1 MKTYL
6 LALFSCLIIFSNPSA
21 TDLPSLPQETEERF
35 SSPTHNS
42 GSTPLK
48 FMEIIHGMAH
58 GTHTYP
64 RIVNFIRLRH
74 AAHNLTNDE
83 FFEAILVLAQL
94 GREYHHETAK
104 FIELYCKKTTPKKSE
119 KQVIID
125 LMNACATEFNKAAH
139 KICPKGT
146 SDNQDE
152 TTPSP
157 HTSTDFIRQLYA
169 TAKQH
174 PENYPALAAL
184 IKRKITTNKLT
195 EQEYLPCILFLAQL
209 GPEYYNQ
216 ATKLSEY
223 YVEKLSPS
231 LAIRSSLHLLINSF
245 AEDFKKRAKRIHIL
259 ITNPRL

>member
-1 MKTYL
+1 MKPYL
-6 LALFSCLIIFSNPSA
+6 FALLSCVIILSSLSA
-21 TDLPSLPQETEERF
+21 TDLPSLPEEAEQRL
-35 SSPTHNS
+35 SSLEHNS
-42 GSTPLK
+42 DSSPLK
-48 FMEIIHGMAH
+48 FMDIIHEMTH

-64 RIVNFIRLRH
+64 DIVKFIRLRH

-139 KICPKGT
+139 KICPEGT
-146 SDNQDE
+146 ANNQDE
-152 TTPSP
+152 ATPSL
-157 HTSTDFIRQLYA
+157 HTSTNFIRQLYA

-195 EQEYLPCILFLAQL
+195 EQEYFPCILFLAQL

-216 ATKLSEY
+216 ATDLSEY
-223 YVEKLSPS
+223 YVEKFAPS
-231 LAIRSSLHLLINSF
+231 LAVRSNLHLLITSF
-245 AEDFKKRAKRIHIL
+245 AEDFKKRTKRIHML
-259 ITNPRL
+259 ITSP